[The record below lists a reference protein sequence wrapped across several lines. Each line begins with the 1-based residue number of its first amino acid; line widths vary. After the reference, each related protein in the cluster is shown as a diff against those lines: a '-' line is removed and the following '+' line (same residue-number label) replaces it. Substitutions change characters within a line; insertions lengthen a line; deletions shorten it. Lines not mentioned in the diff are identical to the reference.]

1 MPGNTSFSS
10 WGSTGGGTTQ
20 TSSELLSPTVSKEV
34 RQQGV
39 LESNWYPD
47 SNLELPVLRGM
58 TLDKL
63 LNFAELSF
71 IMKK

>member
-1 MPGNTSFSS
+1 MPENISFWSL
-10 WGSTGGGTTQ
+10 GSTSGGTTQ
-20 TSSELLSPTVSKEV
+20 TSSELLNPTVSKEG

-39 LESNWYPD
+39 LESDWYPD
-47 SNLELPVLRGM
+47 SNLALPVLREVI
-58 TLDKL
+58 LDKL